1 MLYPLVF
8 SLALLLGA
16 CASVPEPGPAETSI
30 AIPVA
35 KAQTGV
41 LASDG
46 KLAIYRPQ
54 SDETAAT
61 IAEKL
66 LGDPSRAWEID
77 ELNGSPAMLGNDPI
91 VIPLLPVNPG
101 GIRATHAQTV
111 PILCYHRMG
120 PGAGKMFVSESNF
133 ARQMEW
139 LATNQYR
146 VVALKDL
153 TAFIEGR
160 QALPARSVVLTFDDG
175 YESVYRYAFP
185 LLKKYRFA
193 ATVFVYSD
201 FIGASDALTW
211 PQMQEMLASGLVDIQ
226 SHSKTHANLTEREV
240 DEPNLRYQQ
249 RVDKEARTPR
259 ELIMRRLPQHQVVS
273 FAFPY
278 GDANDVVLEAMAQNQ
293 YRIAVTVNPG
303 GNPFYAQPLMLRR
316 TMIFGNHDL
325 EAFKSRLQITRAFK
339 SP

>member
-1 MLYPLVF
+1 MIYPLVF
-8 SLALLLGA
+8 FLALLLGA
-16 CASVPEPGPAETSI
+16 CASAPEPGPAQTSL
-30 AIPVA
+30 ATPAV
-35 KAQTGV
+35 KPQTGV

-46 KLAIYRPQ
+46 KLAIYMPQ

-61 IAEKL
+61 IADKL

-77 ELNGSPAMLGNDPI
+77 ELNGTPGTLGNGPI
-91 VIPLLPVNPG
+91 VVPLFPVNPG
-101 GIRATHAQTV
+101 GIRATHSQTI

-120 PGAGKMFVSESNF
+120 PGSGKMFVSETNF

-139 LATNQYR
+139 LAANQYR

-185 LLKKYRFA
+185 LLKKYRFP

-211 PQMQEMLASGLVDIQ
+211 PQMQEMIASGLVDIQ
-226 SHSKTHANLTEREV
+226 SHSKTHSNLTEREV
-240 DEPNLRYQQ
+240 DESNLRYQQ
-249 RVDKEARTPR
+249 RIDKEARTPR

-278 GDANDVVLEAMAQNQ
+278 GDANDLVLEAMAQNQ

-303 GNPFYAQPLMLRR
+303 GNPFYAQPLMLHR
-316 TMIFGNHDL
+316 TMIFGSHDL
-325 EAFKSRLQITRAFK
+325 EAFKSRLQTTRTFK